1 MIKLTRSELQ
11 TVVDFLQV
19 QHDALFEMIVDKSTT
34 EKDREAQKKDEK
46 ALCKFFLAAQEKGL
60 DISKSLY
67 PLENK
72 IKHIEEAC
80 DDAGLKIVGS
90 NVVKA

>member
-1 MIKLTRSELQ
+1 MIKLTRNELQ

-19 QHDALFEMIVDKSTT
+19 QHDTLFEMIVDKSTT
-34 EKDREAQKKDEK
+34 EKDKEEYKKDER
-46 ALCKFFLAAQEKGL
+46 ALRKFLLAAKERGL

-72 IKHIEEAC
+72 IKHIEEA
-80 DDAGLKIVGS
+80 
-90 NVVKA
+90 

>member
-19 QHDALFEMIVDKSTT
+19 QHDSLFEMIVDKNTT
-34 EKDREAQKKDEK
+34 EKDREEYKKDEK
-46 ALCKFFLAAQEKGL
+46 VLRKFFLAAQEKGL
-60 DISKSLY
+60 DISKSIY

-72 IKHIEEAC
+72 IKHIEE
-80 DDAGLKIVGS
+80 V
-90 NVVKA
+90 

>member
-1 MIKLTRSELQ
+1 MIKLTRNELQ

-19 QHDALFEMIVDKSTT
+19 QHDTLFEMIVDKSTT
-34 EKDREAQKKDEK
+34 EKDREEYKKDEK
-46 ALCKFFLAAQEKGL
+46 ALRKFFLVAMEKGL

-72 IKHIEEAC
+72 IKHIEE
-80 DDAGLKIVGS
+80 V
-90 NVVKA
+90 

>member
-19 QHDALFEMIVDKSTT
+19 QHDALFEMIVDKNTT
-34 EKDREAQKKDEK
+34 EKDREEYKKDEK
-46 ALCKFFLAAQEKGL
+46 ALRKFFLVAQEKGL

-72 IKHIEEAC
+72 IKHIEE
-80 DDAGLKIVGS
+80 V
-90 NVVKA
+90 

>member
-1 MIKLTRSELQ
+1 MAKLTRNEMQ

-19 QHDALFEMIVDKSTT
+19 QHDTLFEMLMDKATT
-34 EKDREAQKKDEK
+34 EKDKEVYKKYEK
-46 ALCKFFLAAQEKGL
+46 SLRKFLLAAQEKGL

-72 IKHIEEAC
+72 IKRIDQH
-80 DDAGLKIVGS
+80 
-90 NVVKA
+90 

>member
-1 MIKLTRSELQ
+1 MIKLTRNEMQ

-19 QHDALFEMIVDKSTT
+19 QHDTLFEMIVDKSTT
-34 EKDREAQKKDEK
+34 EKDRKEYKKDEK
-46 ALCKFFLAAQEKGL
+46 SLRKFLLAAQEKGL

-72 IKHIEEAC
+72 IKHIEE
-80 DDAGLKIVGS
+80 V
-90 NVVKA
+90 

>member
-1 MIKLTRSELQ
+1 MIKLTRNEMQ

-19 QHDALFEMIVDKSTT
+19 QHDTLFEMIVDKSTT
-34 EKDREAQKKDEK
+34 EKDKEVYKESEK
-46 ALCKFFLAAQEKGL
+46 SLRKFLLAAQEKGL

-72 IKHIEEAC
+72 IKYMEE
-80 DDAGLKIVGS
+80 D
-90 NVVKA
+90 